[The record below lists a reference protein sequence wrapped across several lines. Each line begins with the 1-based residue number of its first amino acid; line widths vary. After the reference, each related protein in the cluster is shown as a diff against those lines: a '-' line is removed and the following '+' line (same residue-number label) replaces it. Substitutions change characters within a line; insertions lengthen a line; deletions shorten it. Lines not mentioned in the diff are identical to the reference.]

1 MTLSQSVRLSSALDS
16 YLGKYQY
23 AAGLRRRDWAW
34 EFLRRNTAF
43 LSEAYLHQN
52 SVVIA
57 SSCVP
62 NSKLLT
68 VSTRQNKARE
78 WGLLFFPNP
87 DQAAPKADVFWDPE
101 LDPLHVTVM
110 VTPRDEAESDDLF
123 ERTIASC
130 SIDHLT
136 DYDGREHLFVRGAHG
151 TAQSRCSGVS
161 ILSSEQP
168 VKVSLNMRGP
178 DRIDHAYLA
187 YKRAEKILYPGPWH
201 WTDSTRRLRNALICL
216 DVKDAGLPQRFAA
229 SIIFGEARV
238 EREWTKS
245 KSFRDLTRSF
255 YRKGRRL
262 RGGGYRRLLGAKPI
276 SIPGPH

>member
-1 MTLSQSVRLSSALDS
+1 MDRTQTVKSSTTSSGYLS
-16 YLGKYQY
+16 KYEY
-23 AAGLRRRDWAW
+23 AIGFRRRDWAW

-43 LSEAYLHQN
+43 LSDAYRHHGQ
-52 SVVIA
+52 VEIQP
-57 SSCVP
+57 SCVP
-62 NSKLLT
+62 NSKLLR
-68 VSTRQNKARE
+68 VHTRQNEARD

-87 DQAAPKADVFWDPE
+87 DQAALKADVFWDPA

-110 VTPRDEAESDDLF
+110 VTPRDKADPDDLF
-123 ERTIASC
+123 ERTVASC

-136 DYDGREHLFVRGAHG
+136 DYDGQEHLLVRGAHG
-151 TAQSRCSGVS
+151 TAQSKCSGVS
-161 ILSSEQP
+161 ILASDQP

-201 WTDSTRRLRNALICL
+201 WTERTRRLRNALICL

-229 SIIFGEARV
+229 SIIFGEERV
-238 EREWTKS
+238 EREWTTS

-262 RGGGYRRLLGAKPI
+262 RSGGYRRLLGAKPI